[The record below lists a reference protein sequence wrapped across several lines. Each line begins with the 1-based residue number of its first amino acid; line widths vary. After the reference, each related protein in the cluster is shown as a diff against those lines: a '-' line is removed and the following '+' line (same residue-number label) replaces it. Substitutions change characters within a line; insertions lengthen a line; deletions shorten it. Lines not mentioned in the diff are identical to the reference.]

1 MKNPRLC
8 RGGGLF
14 FQTLHGAAL
23 SKPGRL
29 WPEVRNMDHG
39 FPGYLCLTDLLDQ
52 DLSAYEFFQTLS
64 PEEQSDLRRYDSEIA
79 TFSELQA
86 RAARLR
92 AEGEPLW

>member
-1 MKNPRLC
+1 
-8 RGGGLF
+8 
-14 FQTLHGAAL
+14 
-23 SKPGRL
+23 
-29 WPEVRNMDHG
+29 MDHG

-64 PEEQSDLRRYDSEIA
+64 PEEQSNLRRYDSEIA